1 MNSNHQGTQHAT
13 EGAGGEEEDEGVQEE
28 VAQIVLNSVCLFV
41 FVQSTRKR
49 HQFRAG
55 EGWPHKHDTWQRIFV
70 LSVSTGKHKM
80 LFLAVKFAMSML
92 QWPSTFS

>member
-49 HQFRAG
+49 HQFRA
-55 EGWPHKHDTWQRIFV
+55 EGWPHKRYLAKDFRFQCFN
-70 LSVSTGKHKM
+70 GK
-80 LFLAVKFAMSML
+80 
-92 QWPSTFS
+92 T

>member
-28 VAQIVLNSVCLFV
+28 VAQIVVNSDCLFV
-41 FVQSTRKR
+41 FVQNNRKR

-55 EGWPHKHDTWQRIFV
+55 EGWPHKHDTWQ
-70 LSVSTGKHKM
+70 SVSTGKHKM
-80 LFLAVKFAMSML
+80 NFLAVKFAMSML

>member
-49 HQFRAG
+49 HQLRA
-55 EGWPHKHDTWQRIFV
+55 EGWPHKRIHSKSEDLDPNYPANFFY
-70 LSVSTGKHKM
+70 LS
-80 LFLAVKFAMSML
+80 AN
-92 QWPSTFS
+92 

>member
-49 HQFRAG
+49 HQFRA
-55 EGWPHKHDTWQRIFV
+55 EGWPHKHDIWRRIFV
-70 LSVSTGKHKM
+70 FNVSMEKYQFFVT
-80 LFLAVKFAMSML
+80 
-92 QWPSTFS
+92 